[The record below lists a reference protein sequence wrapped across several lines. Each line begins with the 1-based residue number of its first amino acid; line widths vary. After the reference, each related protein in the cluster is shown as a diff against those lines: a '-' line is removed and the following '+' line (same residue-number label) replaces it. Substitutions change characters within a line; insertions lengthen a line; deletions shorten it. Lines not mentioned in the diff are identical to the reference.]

1 MTPLID
7 LKEALKN
14 SKSNGSLLVRLRKG
28 SLRQRLRRCIKTLVT
43 YISTGK
49 LQKQLGT
56 VILLFL
62 VSHQSASL
70 LKQYALFL
78 LNSATYKALFTIVSF
93 EKCEICT
100 SFWFWHKNSVKWWDG
115 DGQIILLKFTCSYL
129 MENCSDTALN
139 CNRLGVWWLPNR
151 NKTTGPLAMPWQT
164 TLEVNGWS
172 SFAKK
177 MRFVAL
183 VEYQENRNT
192 SWDGMAK
199 HIGLLLDI
207 DQALK
212 WND

>member
-1 MTPLID
+1 MPF
-7 LKEALKN
+7 
-14 SKSNGSLLVRLRKG
+14 SYSL
-28 SLRQRLRRCIKTLVT
+28 
-43 YISTGK
+43 
-49 LQKQLGT
+49 
-56 VILLFL
+56 
-62 VSHQSASL
+62 
-70 LKQYALFL
+70 
-78 LNSATYKALFTIVSF
+78 VSF
-93 EKCEICT
+93 EKCEISA
-100 SFWFWHKNSVKWWDG
+100 SFWLWHKISVKYWDG
-115 DGQIILLKFTCSYL
+115 DVLTLYGKDGQIILLKFTCSYL

-183 VEYQENRNT
+183 VEYQENWNT

-199 HIGLLLDI
+199 HIGQLLDF

-212 WND
+212 WNDYLLLIPVLQSTYF